1 MLADATVPKVLIRR
15 PVNCFCMLTTS
26 GHHGETFFVYI
37 IYPHAYIDTLVAHV
51 AVQLQAEESYQ
62 MI

>member
-1 MLADATVPKVLIRR
+1 
-15 PVNCFCMLTTS
+15 MLTTS

-37 IYPHAYIDTLVAHV
+37 IYPQAYIDTLVAHV

-62 MI
+62 MS